1 VRMFA
6 GSEDIEGALVR
17 LAEYLEFAEAP
28 PVTLLVGGGSAL
40 AVRGFAKQ
48 TTKDVDVIALVREDR
63 DPRAIEKADPFPDYL
78 IEAANKVAMDLG
90 LPGGWIN
97 PGPASLLD
105 FGLPSGCLERSLR
118 MQYGPRLAV
127 CFIDRFDQIH
137 LKLYAAVDQGG
148 GRHLAD
154 LLSLQPSSGDLLKA
168 ATWTITHD
176 PSPGFRGELLSLL
189 TQMGFEDV
197 AAEL

>member
-1 VRMFA
+1 M
-6 GSEDIEGALVR
+6 
-17 LAEYLEFAEAP
+17 
-28 PVTLLVGGGSAL
+28 
-40 AVRGFAKQ
+40 
-48 TTKDVDVIALVREDR
+48 DVIALVIEDR
-63 DPRAIEKADPFPDYL
+63 DPRSLEKADPFPDYL
-78 IEAANKVAMDLG
+78 TEAASKVALDLG
-90 LPGGWIN
+90 LPRGWIN

-105 FGLPSGCLERSLR
+105 SGLPSGCPERSLR
-118 MQYGPRLAV
+118 VRYGARLVV

-148 GRHLAD
+148 GRHLTD

-168 ATWTITHD
+168 ATWAMTHD
-176 PSPGFRGELLSLL
+176 PSPGFREKLLSLL